1 MEGFFEKTKPISS
14 SERDHGDI
22 YCSALDSLFC
32 SVFLSSGATLACEGI
47 WDIKCNLGITKET
60 KRYGHEAPRPS
71 IPDIGKAVQD
81 AGKSAEKATLDIG
94 KSVAKAGQG
103 TGKAIEKAGS
113 SAKPLQPVRAYLSAK
128 EIPPA
133 GAGAYGLVVLQAKP
147 TPTSRPK
154 LKMVCQSFVAYFP
167 RSETSDVPI
176 NDQMITVWPL
186 DNPEAEEARRDDC
199 DYALDHYDLVA
210 SEAAIRDAHAQHA
223 DFSGEGPYLVG
234 WSPSNS
240 RTVPDALVL
249 VVDLSADTTQPQIDQ
264 KFLFWKNKI
273 VEDPSKWRSGFVAE
287 RIRES
292 IRKFADTYGQ
302 AMLDA
307 IKLVGEKKS

>member
-1 MEGFFEKTKPISS
+1 
-14 SERDHGDI
+14 
-22 YCSALDSLFC
+22 
-32 SVFLSSGATLACEGI
+32 
-47 WDIKCNLGITKET
+47 
-60 KRYGHEAPRPS
+60 
-71 IPDIGKAVQD
+71 
-81 AGKSAEKATLDIG
+81 
-94 KSVAKAGQG
+94 
-103 TGKAIEKAGS
+103 
-113 SAKPLQPVRAYLSAK
+113 
-128 EIPPA
+128 
-133 GAGAYGLVVLQAKP
+133 
-147 TPTSRPK
+147 
-154 LKMVCQSFVAYFP
+154 
-167 RSETSDVPI
+167 
-176 NDQMITVWPL
+176 MITVWPL

-210 SEAAIRDAHAQHA
+210 SEAAIRDAHVQHA

-264 KFLFWKNKI
+264 KFLFWKNEI